1 MVNFD
6 QPTGSAAS
14 SEPGMLERYSR
25 LLKKYGVL
33 ASGYWP
39 GERRSSVGS
48 NSSSRSSSEI
58 RKSSKRDTQRSMGPI
73 GLDGETVLTDAQYQ
87 AFQEAFELFD
97 KNGGGTIDAAELQK
111 TLDDCGI
118 YVNGDDLVE
127 IMLSLDHDGNGEV
140 DFDEFLNLMTNTDVF
155 LEVLNKDTDHSE
167 AKREAR
173 KRVVLFDAL
182 TEFLKKQALKGAN
195 EIIGYYSKK
204 YKTVHHYGTGM
215 KGAHVVGHYADVAR
229 LVGLTENELYT
240 QLKELKQHTNLNNGD
255 LSSPYAQSFHLGLL
269 KSIEEDR
276 RRKPPVKPV
285 GLGGPKLRNKSK
297 LPPIHKQRNTTQRF
311 SDVEGGPRVT
321 LRVVGLDRM
330 SQKVHPENRK
340 TFRLNS
346 EVINSELAKRS
357 QVSQLRERR
366 KSLGAVL
373 ANHNVD
379 LPIPHRPG
387 WYEPNHQHIK
397 VVDLDIRIVP
407 GWSKV
412 PISEVAELKQITRY
426 AQNSYFTN
434 VACEKLASNLQFY
447 RCLNTRKPPSKDLYN
462 TIKGCMVSYSSAT
475 TDDTVGRVGP
485 IALNRVFATDD
496 SKSWRRKS
504 DNIKSKRSQ
513 FIKQMS
519 GTHL

>member
-1 MVNFD
+1 MGSFKMVNFD
-6 QPTGSAAS
+6 QPAGLQPS
-14 SEPGMLERYSR
+14 PKG
-25 LLKKYGVL
+25 YGARTSVFWQENRI
-33 ASGYWP
+33 SG
-39 GERRSSVGS
+39 
-48 NSSSRSSSEI
+48 
-58 RKSSKRDTQRSMGPI
+58 TQRRGSTIVPVAENE
-73 GLDGETVLTDAQYQ
+73 DAVLTDAQYQ

-140 DFDEFLNLMTNTDVF
+140 DFDEFLTLMTNTDVF
-155 LEVLNKDTDHSE
+155 LEVLNKDATDDN
-167 AKREAR
+167 AIKREAK

-204 YKTVHHYGTGM
+204 YKTYHHSTGM

-240 QLKELKQHTNLNNGD
+240 QLKNIKQHANLNNED

-276 RRKPPVKPV
+276 RRKPPVKPF
-285 GLGGPKLRNKSK
+285 GLGGPKAKRTK
-297 LPPIHKQRNTTQRF
+297 LPPINNNDK
-311 SDVEGGPRVT
+311 RVT
-321 LRVVGLDRM
+321 LKVVGLDRM
-330 SQKVHPENRK
+330 SHVVQPPGKK
-340 TFRLNS
+340 LFKLNPV
-346 EVINSELAKRS
+346 VINSEIAKKS

-366 KSLGAVL
+366 KSLGLVL
-373 ANHNVD
+373 ANHDVD

-397 VVDLDIRIVP
+397 EIDLDIRIVP

-412 PISEVAELKQITRY
+412 PSTAVSELKSITRY

-434 VACEKLASNLQFY
+434 VACKKLAYNLQFY
-447 RCLNTRKPPSKDLYN
+447 RSLNTRKPPSKDLYERA
-462 TIKGCMVSYSSAT
+462 KDCMVSYSSAT
-475 TDDTVGRVGP
+475 TDDSVGRVGP
-485 IALNRVFATDD
+485 IALNKVFATDD
-496 SKSWRRKS
+496 SRSWRRSSRSKS
-504 DNIKSKRSQ
+504 TQNAKARSQ

-519 GTHL
+519 ITENP

>member
-1 MVNFD
+1 MVYFE
-6 QPTGSAAS
+6 QHTGL
-14 SEPGMLERYSR
+14 P
-25 LLKKYGVL
+25 
-33 ASGYWP
+33 
-39 GERRSSVGS
+39 
-48 NSSSRSSSEI
+48 
-58 RKSSKRDTQRSMGPI
+58 RKSGRASVLWFEDRISTSTQRRGS
-73 GLDGETVLTDAQYQ
+73 TVVPLAEHEEMILTDAQYQ

-155 LEVLNKDTDHSE
+155 LEVLNTDNNDDTE

-204 YKTVHHYGTGM
+204 YKTVHHYGTGQ

-240 QLKELKQHTNLNNGD
+240 QLKELKRHANLNQED

-285 GLGGPKLRNKSK
+285 GLGGPKPKKTK
-297 LPPIHKQRNTTQRF
+297 LPAIQKVRNTCGMKDRI
-311 SDVEGGPRVT
+311 SEMGRRGSSVGPDGAPAGRVT
-321 LRVVGLDRM
+321 LRVIGLDRM
-330 SQKVHPENRK
+330 NTYQPNSGRSTVN
-340 TFRLNS
+340 LNYGA
-346 EVINSELAKRS
+346 INNDSAKRS
-357 QVSQLRERR
+357 RFSQLRERR

-373 ANHNVD
+373 AKHEVD
-379 LPIPHRPG
+379 VPIPHRPG
-387 WYEPNHQHIK
+387 WSSQRIK
-397 VVDLDIRIVP
+397 MVDLDIRIVP

-412 PISEVAELKQITRY
+412 PLSAISDLKAITRF
-426 AQNSYFTN
+426 AQTSYFTK
-434 VACEKLASNLQFY
+434 VACEKLASNLKFY
-447 RCLNTRKPPSKDLYN
+447 RSLNTRKPPSNHLLVRVKD
-462 TIKGCMVSYSSAT
+462 CMISYSAAT
-475 TDDTVGRVGP
+475 TDNSVGRVGP
-485 IALNRVFATDD
+485 ENLNRVFAADD
-496 SKSWRRKS
+496 SRAWTRKKSIS
-504 DNIKSKRSQ
+504 DIRTKRSH
-513 FIKQMS
+513 FGSNRKPENRFSALYEI
-519 GTHL
+519 

>member
-1 MVNFD
+1 MGSFKMVNFD
-6 QPTGSAAS
+6 QPAGLQPS
-14 SEPGMLERYSR
+14 PKG
-25 LLKKYGVL
+25 YGARTSVFWQENRI
-33 ASGYWP
+33 SG
-39 GERRSSVGS
+39 
-48 NSSSRSSSEI
+48 
-58 RKSSKRDTQRSMGPI
+58 TQRRGSTIVPVAENEEMI
-73 GLDGETVLTDAQYQ
+73 LTDAQYQ

-155 LEVLNKDTDHSE
+155 LEVLNTDSNDDTE

-204 YKTVHHYGTGM
+204 YKTVHHYGTGQ

-240 QLKELKQHTNLNNGD
+240 QLKELKRHANLNQED

-276 RRKPPVKPV
+276 RRKPPVKPF
-285 GLGGPKLRNKSK
+285 GLGGPKAKRTK
-297 LPPIHKQRNTTQRF
+297 LPPINNNDK
-311 SDVEGGPRVT
+311 RVT
-321 LRVVGLDRM
+321 LKVVGLDRM
-330 SQKVHPENRK
+330 SHVVQPPGKK
-340 TFRLNS
+340 LFKLNPV
-346 EVINSELAKRS
+346 VINSEIAKKS

-366 KSLGAVL
+366 KSLGLVL
-373 ANHNVD
+373 ANHDVD

-397 VVDLDIRIVP
+397 EIDLDIRIVP

-412 PISEVAELKQITRY
+412 PSTAVSELKSITRY
-426 AQNSYFTN
+426 AQNAYFTN
-434 VACEKLASNLQFY
+434 VACEKLAYNLQFY
-447 RCLNTRKPPSKDLYN
+447 RSLNTRKPPSKDLYERA
-462 TIKGCMVSYSSAT
+462 KDCMVSYSSAT
-475 TDDTVGRVGP
+475 TDDSVGRVGP
-485 IALNRVFATDD
+485 IALN
-496 SKSWRRKS
+496 K
-504 DNIKSKRSQ
+504 
-513 FIKQMS
+513 
-519 GTHL
+519 

>member
-1 MVNFD
+1 MGSFKMVHFD
-6 QPTGSAAS
+6 QPAGLQPSPKA
-14 SEPGMLERYSR
+14 
-25 LLKKYGVL
+25 YGARTSVFWQENRI
-33 ASGYWP
+33 SG
-39 GERRSSVGS
+39 
-48 NSSSRSSSEI
+48 
-58 RKSSKRDTQRSMGPI
+58 TQRRGSTIVPVAENEEMI
-73 GLDGETVLTDAQYQ
+73 LTDAQYQ

-140 DFDEFLNLMTNTDVF
+140 DFDEFLTLMTNTDVF
-155 LEVLNKDTDHSE
+155 LEVLNKDATDDN
-167 AKREAR
+167 AIKREAK

-182 TEFLKKQALKGAN
+182 TEFLKKRALKGAN

-204 YKTVHHYGTGM
+204 YKTYHHSTGM

-240 QLKELKQHTNLNNGD
+240 QLKNIKQHANLNNED

-276 RRKPPVKPV
+276 RRKPPVKPF
-285 GLGGPKLRNKSK
+285 GLGGPKAKRTK
-297 LPPIHKQRNTTQRF
+297 LPPINNNDK
-311 SDVEGGPRVT
+311 RVT
-321 LRVVGLDRM
+321 LKVVGLDRM
-330 SQKVHPENRK
+330 SHVVQPPGRK
-340 TFRLNS
+340 TFKLNPV
-346 EVINSELAKRS
+346 VINSELAKKKS

-366 KSLGAVL
+366 KSLGLVL
-373 ANHNVD
+373 ANHDVD

-397 VVDLDIRIVP
+397 EIDLDIRIVP

-412 PISEVAELKQITRY
+412 PSTAVSELKSITRY

-434 VACEKLASNLQFY
+434 VACEKLAYNLQFY
-447 RCLNTRKPPSKDLYN
+447 RSLNTRKPPSKDLYERA
-462 TIKGCMVSYSSAT
+462 KDCMVSYSSAT
-475 TDDTVGRVGP
+475 TDDSVGRVGP
-485 IALNRVFATDD
+485 IALNKVFATDD
-496 SKSWRRKS
+496 SRSWRRKS
-504 DNIKSKRSQ
+504 EQKAKARSQ

-519 GTHL
+519 ITDHP

>member
-1 MVNFD
+1 MGSFKMVHFD
-6 QPTGSAAS
+6 QPAGLQPSPKA
-14 SEPGMLERYSR
+14 
-25 LLKKYGVL
+25 YGARTSVFWQENRI
-33 ASGYWP
+33 SG
-39 GERRSSVGS
+39 
-48 NSSSRSSSEI
+48 
-58 RKSSKRDTQRSMGPI
+58 TQRRGSTIVPVAENEEMI
-73 GLDGETVLTDAQYQ
+73 LTDAQYQ

-140 DFDEFLNLMTNTDVF
+140 DFDEFLTLMTNTDVF
-155 LEVLNKDTDHSE
+155 LEVLNKDATDDN
-167 AKREAR
+167 AIKREAK

-182 TEFLKKQALKGAN
+182 TEFLKKRALKGAN

-204 YKTVHHYGTGM
+204 YKTYHHSTGM

-240 QLKELKQHTNLNNGD
+240 QLKNIKQHANLNNED

-276 RRKPPVKPV
+276 RRKPPVKPF
-285 GLGGPKLRNKSK
+285 GLGGPKAKRTK
-297 LPPIHKQRNTTQRF
+297 LPPINNNDK
-311 SDVEGGPRVT
+311 RVT
-321 LRVVGLDRM
+321 LKVVGLDRM
-330 SQKVHPENRK
+330 SHVVQPPGRK
-340 TFRLNS
+340 AFKLNPV
-346 EVINSELAKRS
+346 VINSELAKKKS

-366 KSLGAVL
+366 KSLGLVL
-373 ANHNVD
+373 ANHDVD

-397 VVDLDIRIVP
+397 EIDLDIRIVP

-412 PISEVAELKQITRY
+412 PGTAVSELKSITRY

-434 VACEKLASNLQFY
+434 VACEKLAYNLQFY
-447 RCLNTRKPPSKDLYN
+447 RSLNTRKPPSKDLYERA
-462 TIKGCMVSYSSAT
+462 KDCMVSYSSAT
-475 TDDTVGRVGP
+475 TDDSVGRVGP
-485 IALNRVFATDD
+485 IALNKVFATDD
-496 SKSWRRKS
+496 SRSWRRKS
-504 DNIKSKRSQ
+504 EQKAKARSQ

-519 GTHL
+519 ITDHP